1 MVRSLIEKVFEG
13 FASDLVLQA
22 LSSERATKE
31 ELAEI
36 RRILDQMEE
45 RAESPEAKG

>member
-13 FASDLVLQA
+13 SASDLVLQA
-22 LSSERATKE
+22 LSSEKATKE

-36 RRILDQMEE
+36 RRILDQMDG
-45 RAESPEAKG
+45 RADGPGLKG